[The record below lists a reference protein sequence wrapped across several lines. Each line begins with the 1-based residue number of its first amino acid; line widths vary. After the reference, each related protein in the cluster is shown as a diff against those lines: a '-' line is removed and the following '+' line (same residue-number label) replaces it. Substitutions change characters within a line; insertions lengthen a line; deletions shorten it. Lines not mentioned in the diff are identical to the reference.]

1 MIPGWIMNIKATK
14 LMRQCWRFLMQ
25 ALVVIPFL
33 LFEKRTA
40 PPENQE
46 KYTLK
51 YIFKPSN
58 LIKPYASSLSS
69 SLWFLMILSSFE
81 WTFVSHGIVLGSI
94 SNFFLSIGRSFRK
107 SSHDLESGGQML
119 VVLGVVLVMYD
130 SYKYDVTTAPPS
142 EYDYVNTFYMRRTW
156 WERIG
161 ADIAAFITS
170 FFMAEF
176 SKYTADLRSY
186 YPPFLSLTLVH
197 SFNFFNMGFVTFFC
211 NGGTFDFDPF
221 WGFFSIFTD
230 SHFVSFLYMAI
241 ALAFGQMVSMFM
253 ITRMFPDPI
262 IPALAMTLEPF
273 IACFLVHLASVQ
285 NLPPEISMIGFIFI
299 LPGLIAI
306 LLGQCFFQKEKA
318 NAETSDKRV

>member
-1 MIPGWIMNIKATK
+1 LASEGATRPFFAEISGSRLAWIILLYSVCNSAMIPGWIMNIKATK

-107 SSHDLESGGQML
+107 SSHDL
-119 VVLGVVLVMYD
+119 
-130 SYKYDVTTAPPS
+130 
-142 EYDYVNTFYMRRTW
+142 
-156 WERIG
+156 
-161 ADIAAFITS
+161 
-170 FFMAEF
+170 
-176 SKYTADLRSY
+176 
-186 YPPFLSLTLVH
+186 
-197 SFNFFNMGFVTFFC
+197 
-211 NGGTFDFDPF
+211 
-221 WGFFSIFTD
+221 
-230 SHFVSFLYMAI
+230 
-241 ALAFGQMVSMFM
+241 
-253 ITRMFPDPI
+253 
-262 IPALAMTLEPF
+262 
-273 IACFLVHLASVQ
+273 
-285 NLPPEISMIGFIFI
+285 
-299 LPGLIAI
+299 
-306 LLGQCFFQKEKA
+306 
-318 NAETSDKRV
+318 